1 MGIAERREA
10 EKEALKKKIIDA
22 ASEILINEGYTN
34 LSIRKIAAKIEYS
47 PGIIYHYFKD
57 KSEILSFI
65 IKRGQTK
72 ISKIINETLI
82 DENEPE
88 NTIINV
94 LRNYIKFVLDEKE
107 TSRAVL
113 MNNLDATNLNIKML
127 YEGVSK
133 DKKSMSAMCDCIQMG
148 IDNGRFK
155 KVDVELTA
163 QIIWTSTYGLISR
176 LIIENDIPKQQEKKL
191 IERHLQFIVD
201 GLIIDK
207 QH

>member
-1 MGIAERREA
+1 MGIVERREA

-22 ASEILINEGYTN
+22 ASEILINEGYKN
-34 LSIRKIAAKIEYS
+34 LSIRKIATRIEYS

-72 ISKIINETLI
+72 IYKIINETLI
-82 DENEPE
+82 DKNKPE
-88 NTIINV
+88 TSITSI
-94 LRNYIKFVLDEKE
+94 LRNYIEFVLDEKE

-113 MNNLDATNLNIKML
+113 MNNLDDETLNIKML
-127 YEGVSK
+127 YQGVSK
-133 DKKSMSAMCDCIQMG
+133 DKKSIASMCDCIQMG

-176 LIIENDIPKQQEKKL
+176 LIIEKNVPKEQEKRL
-191 IERHLQFIVD
+191 IEHHLQFIVS
-201 GLIIDK
+201 GLII
-207 QH
+207 

>member
-1 MGIAERREA
+1 MGIVERREA

-22 ASEILINEGYTN
+22 ASEILINEGYKN

-72 ISKIINETLI
+72 ISKIISKTLI
-82 DENEPE
+82 DENKPE
-88 NTIINV
+88 TSIINV
-94 LRNYIKFVLDEKE
+94 LRKYIEFMLEEKE

-113 MNNLDATNLNIKML
+113 MNNIDDENLNIKML

-133 DKKSMSAMCDCIQMG
+133 DKKSISSMCDCIQMG

-176 LIIENDIPKQQEKKL
+176 LIIEKNVPKEQEQKL
-191 IERHLQFIVD
+191 IEHHLQFVIN
-201 GLIIDK
+201 GLMGGKI
-207 QH
+207 

>member
-1 MGIAERREA
+1 MGIVERREA

-88 NTIINV
+88 NSIINV

-107 TSRAVL
+107 TYSAVL
-113 MNNLDATNLNIKML
+113 MNNLDDTNLNIKML

-133 DKKSMSAMCDCIQMG
+133 DKKSISSMCDCIQMG

-176 LIIENDIPKQQEKKL
+176 LIIEKDIPKEQENKL
-191 IERHLQFIVD
+191 IECHLQFIIN
-201 GLIIDK
+201 GLIGGEI
-207 QH
+207 

>member
-1 MGIAERREA
+1 MGIIERREA

-65 IKRGQTK
+65 IKRGQAK
-72 ISKIINETLI
+72 VSKIINETLI
-82 DENEPE
+82 DENKPE
-88 NTIINV
+88 NSIINV

-107 TSRAVL
+107 TYKAVL
-113 MNNLDATNLNIKML
+113 MNSLDDTNLNIKML

-133 DKKSMSAMCDCIQMG
+133 DKKSISSMCDCIQTG

-176 LIIENDIPKQQEKKL
+176 LIIEKNVPKEQEKKL
-191 IERHLQFIVD
+191 IEHHLQFIIN
-201 GLIIDK
+201 GLIGGKI
-207 QH
+207 

>member
-1 MGIAERREA
+1 MGIAERKEA

-22 ASEILINEGYTN
+22 ANEILINEGYEN

-65 IKRGQTK
+65 IKREQTK
-72 ISKIINETLI
+72 ILKIINETPI
-82 DENEPE
+82 DKNKPE
-88 NTIINV
+88 NSIINV

-113 MNNLDATNLNIKML
+113 MNNLDENLNIKML

-133 DKKSMSAMCDCIQMG
+133 DKKSISSMCDCIQMG

-176 LIIENDIPKQQEKKL
+176 LIIEKNVPKEQEKKL
-191 IERHLQFIVD
+191 IEHHLQFIMN
-201 GLIIDK
+201 GLIGGKI
-207 QH
+207 

>member
-1 MGIAERREA
+1 MGIIERREA

-65 IKRGQTK
+65 IKRGQAK
-72 ISKIINETLI
+72 VSKIINETLI
-82 DENEPE
+82 DENKPE
-88 NTIINV
+88 NSIINV
-94 LRNYIKFVLDEKE
+94 LKNYIKFVLDEKE
-107 TSRAVL
+107 TYKAVL
-113 MNNLDATNLNIKML
+113 MNSLDDTNLNIKML

-133 DKKSMSAMCDCIQMG
+133 DKKSISSMCDCIQTG

-176 LIIENDIPKQQEKKL
+176 LIIEKNVPKEQEKKL
-191 IERHLQFIVD
+191 IEHHLQFIIN
-201 GLIIDK
+201 GLIGGKI
-207 QH
+207 

>member
-22 ASEILINEGYTN
+22 ASEILINEGYKN

-65 IKRGQTK
+65 IRRGQTK

-82 DENEPE
+82 DENQPE
-88 NTIINV
+88 NSIINV

-113 MNNLDATNLNIKML
+113 MNNLDDANLNIKML

-133 DKKSMSAMCDCIQMG
+133 DKKSISSMCDCIQMG

-176 LIIENDIPKQQEKKL
+176 LIIEKNVPKEQEEKL
-191 IERHLQFIVD
+191 IEHHLQFITN
-201 GLIIDK
+201 GLIGEK
-207 QH
+207 

>member
-1 MGIAERREA
+1 MGIVERREA

-72 ISKIINETLI
+72 VSKIISETLI

-88 NTIINV
+88 NSIINV
-94 LRNYIKFVLDEKE
+94 LRKYIEFMLEEKE

-113 MNNLDATNLNIKML
+113 MNNIDAENLNIKML

-133 DKKSMSAMCDCIQMG
+133 DKKSISSMCDCIQMG

-176 LIIENDIPKQQEKKL
+176 LIIEKNVPKEQAQKL
-191 IERHLQFIVD
+191 IEHHLQFVIN
-201 GLIIDK
+201 GLMGGKI
-207 QH
+207 